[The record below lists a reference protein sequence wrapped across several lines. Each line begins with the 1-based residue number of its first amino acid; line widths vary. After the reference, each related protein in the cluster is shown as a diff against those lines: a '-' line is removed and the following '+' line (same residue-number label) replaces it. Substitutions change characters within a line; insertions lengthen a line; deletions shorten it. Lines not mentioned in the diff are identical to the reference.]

1 LTTSEADV
9 TQKVEE
15 LLLALD
21 QVKKYRALSRLMVDF
36 GIIALASIALLISSE
51 LSVNLYRLMS
61 EFPCYYGNLGMF
73 TCTSML
79 SISLVSPLLQLLA
92 GLSIILIPAAG
103 LLIGITWVD
112 RKPKSYKGGQW
123 KETLK
128 EGFPGALK
136 VLQNLDWDSVFDDMR
151 VSKIGH
157 SVYFVVK
164 VVGYW
169 LLTSIVLFFPYSL
182 LVSGLHTEVNLYV
195 LELVSVVLVLVL
207 TRRDLQRR
215 YGQVVSLDTLMW
227 EFRWFSNE
235 FRSAEFK
242 A

>member
-1 LTTSEADV
+1 LNTSDAQVTT
-9 TQKVEE
+9 KVEE

-36 GIIALASIALLISSE
+36 GIIMLASITLLISSE
-51 LSVNLYRLMS
+51 LAVNIYRLTGG
-61 EFPCYYGNLGMF
+61 FPCYYAGPGLF
-73 TCTSML
+73 TCTYL
-79 SISLVSPLLQLLA
+79 LAISPVSPLVQLLA
-92 GLSIILIPAAG
+92 GISQLLIPAAG
-103 LLIGITWVD
+103 LLLGIVWVD
-112 RKPKSYKGGQW
+112 RKLRSYKGGQW

-136 VLQNLDWDSVFDDMR
+136 VLQSLDWDSVFDDMR
-151 VSKIGH
+151 VSKIGY
-157 SVYFVVK
+157 SVYFAIK
-164 VVGYW
+164 VLGYW
-169 LLTSIVLFFPYSL
+169 MLTFIVLFFPYAL
-182 LVSGLHTEVNLYV
+182 AVSGLHAEANFYILG
-195 LELVSVVLVLVL
+195 LVSFVLVLVL

-227 EFRWFSNE
+227 ELRWFSNE